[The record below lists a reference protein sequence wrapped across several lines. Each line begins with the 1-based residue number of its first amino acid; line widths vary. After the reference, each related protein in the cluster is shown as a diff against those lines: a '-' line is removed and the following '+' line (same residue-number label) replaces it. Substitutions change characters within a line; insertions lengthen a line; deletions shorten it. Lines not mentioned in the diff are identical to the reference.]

1 MTLLKL
7 LQPYAPNTGGGAVT
21 NNFSEGGT
29 GLFNSDQWTIRG
41 DYTINE
47 KMHAFGRFS
56 RFTDVLSGKVMFG
69 DAGGPGFGI
78 GSYGGNSSGTNE
90 SLASGMD
97 IAVNAHLLT
106 DWRFGYYKYN
116 VVDSKYST
124 AELANAWGIPGINTG
139 NPFTAGAPGFMVNFP
154 FTGTQS
160 TFGAGLSINRCN
172 CPLTQDENQY
182 QVVNNWTLIK
192 GNHSIKIGADLRWA
206 HNLRVPSDTDRAGL
220 FTFGNGPT
228 SANGTNGLGLATFVL
243 GELDQLRALC
253 FDDNQCQGIP
263 AAVLLLRTGHLAR
276 DPRSDFE

>member
-1 MTLLKL
+1 MRPTRAARVRL
-7 LQPYAPNTGGGAVT
+7 T

-56 RFTDVLSGKVMFG
+56 RFTDILSGKVMFG

-78 GSYGGNSSGTNE
+78 GGYGGNSKGANE

-116 VVDSKYST
+116 VSRFEVQHRGTRQRVGHSRDQHGKPVYGRRARLRRSS
-124 AELANAWGIPGINTG
+124 
-139 NPFTAGAPGFMVNFP
+139 FP
-154 FTGTQS
+154 FSGTQS
-160 TFGAGLSINRCN
+160 TFGAGLNINRCN

-220 FTFGNGPT
+220 FNFGNGPT
-228 SANGTNGLGLATFVL
+228 SANGTNGLGWATFVRW
-243 GELDQLRALC
+243 ENRPDS
-253 FDDNQCQGIP
+253 
-263 AAVLLLRTGHLAR
+263 AVTFRR
-276 DPRSDFE
+276 QPMPRSTSRGTSSTDRTPGA